1 MRLRLI
7 RSGWL
12 GVATAAAM
20 LAGCGS
26 VSEVTRE
33 RVARS
38 ETAVRQA
45 QQTIGNSEAGALEL
59 QRGRDLLAQARAALD
74 ARKEQPALRLAREA
88 ELQAEL
94 AVAKSQTAAS
104 RKAADEL
111 QASIRTLR
119 MEAERGSVSE
129 RP

>member
-1 MRLRLI
+1 MRFI
-7 RSGWL
+7 SMRSGWL

-20 LAGCGS
+20 LVGCGS

-59 QRGRDLLAQARAALD
+59 QRARDLLSQARAALD
-74 ARKEQPALRLAREA
+74 SKKEQPALRLAREA

-111 QASIRTLR
+111 RASIRTLR
-119 MEAERGSVSE
+119 MEAERGPVSD

>member
-1 MRLRLI
+1 MKLT
-7 RSGWL
+7 SKYGDWL
-12 GVATAAAM
+12 VAVAAASL
-20 LAGCGS
+20 LAGCGG

-45 QQTIGNSEAGALEL
+45 QQTIGTSEAGALEL
-59 QRGRDLLAQARAALD
+59 QRARDLLSQARAALD
-74 ARKEQPALRLAREA
+74 SKKEQPALRLAREA

-94 AVAKSQTAAS
+94 AVAKAQTAAA

-119 MEAERGSVSE
+119 MEAERGQVGE

>member
-12 GVATAAAM
+12 GMATAAAM